1 MFDVRF
7 YFKQNRM
14 IYFMFLF
21 CFILG
26 LVLGLVIM
34 FSSDNYLKLLTS
46 ENKIMYPFINGTAE
60 KSVLFWKK
68 LLGFSIPLV
77 LLFGLGLNYYISLL
91 SYVFITYQSSLLI
104 LSCGAVVKTYGFSGF
119 FNILFVTLPINILY
133 FALLIFFGVTCFV
146 RSKAA
151 HRAKQFIY
159 GFDDEFFFK
168 VMISFILVLVLCIC
182 VCVIYPMFLKNSIFL
197 IF

>member
-1 MFDVRF
+1 
-7 YFKQNRM
+7 
-14 IYFMFLF
+14 MFLF

-26 LVLGLVIM
+26 LILGLVVI

-46 ENKIMYPFINGTAE
+46 ENKIMYPLINGTAE

-77 LLFGLGLNYYISLL
+77 LLFGLGLNYYTSLL
-91 SYVFITYQSSLLI
+91 SYIFITYQSSLLI

-119 FNILFVTLPINILY
+119 FNILFVTLPLNIFY

-146 RSKAA
+146 RSKSA
-151 HRAKQFIY
+151 HRAKQFMF
-159 GFDDEFFFK
+159 GFDEEFFLK
-168 VMISFILVLVLCIC
+168 IIISFVFVIILCVG
-182 VCVIYPMFLKNSIFL
+182 VCVVYPMFLKNSIFI

>member
-1 MFDVRF
+1 
-7 YFKQNRM
+7 
-14 IYFMFLF
+14 MFLF
-21 CFILG
+21 CFVLG
-26 LVLGLVIM
+26 LILGLVIM

-77 LLFGLGLNYYISLL
+77 LLFGLGLNYYMSLL
-91 SYVFITYQSSLLI
+91 SYIFITYQSSLLI

-146 RSKAA
+146 RGKAA
-151 HRAKQFIY
+151 HKAKQFIY
-159 GFDDEFFFK
+159 GFDNEFFFK
-168 VMISFILVLVLCIC
+168 VMISFILVLVLCVC
-182 VCVIYPMFLKNSIFL
+182 VCVVYPMFLKNSIFI